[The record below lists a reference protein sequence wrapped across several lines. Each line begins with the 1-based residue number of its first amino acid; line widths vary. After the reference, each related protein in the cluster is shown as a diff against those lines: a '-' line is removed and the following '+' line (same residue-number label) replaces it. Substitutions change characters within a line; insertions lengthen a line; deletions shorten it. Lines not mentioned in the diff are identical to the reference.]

1 MRLKRC
7 VLEDLI
13 LFRYSSTFSG
23 WSRRLAARVVKPTM
37 AFMGVRMSWDMFE
50 RKALLAALALLAW
63 VSASSSRAF
72 FFISSRVC
80 TSTLRRPSTML

>member
-1 MRLKRC
+1 
-7 VLEDLI
+7 
-13 LFRYSSTFSG
+13 
-23 WSRRLAARVVKPTM
+23 M

-63 VSASSSRAF
+63 VSASSNRAF